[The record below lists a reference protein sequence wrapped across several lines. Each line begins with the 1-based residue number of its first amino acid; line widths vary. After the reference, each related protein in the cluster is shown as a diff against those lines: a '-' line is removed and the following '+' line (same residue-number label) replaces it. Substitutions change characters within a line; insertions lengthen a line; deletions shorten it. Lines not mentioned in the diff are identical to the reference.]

1 MTNAD
6 RLVIIA
12 QAGWQWGCLSM
23 HAKNKTETEQM
34 AQAQQ
39 VLSDASVFI
48 QSVTNVA
55 NRREVLTSEDI
66 YARGGIKLVAR
77 GTRLSGGFYER
88 LVAHKLLKP
97 IEQSIQI
104 ADAPDAP
111 RLLALAHEQAS
122 RVPSLQPLLGA
133 GMLERLN
140 ELFAGVRIPAP
151 LAVKLAI
158 MQEDRPKLFQHSMV
172 ASVISVVLGVRGNLP
187 PGELHAL
194 ALASAFHDVGEL
206 CIDPAFFAQGHR
218 MTMAERRH
226 LYVHPI
232 TGYLMLR
239 DFSELPKGTA
249 EAVLQHHE
257 RLDGVGYPYRLTS
270 DKLSRVSRYLAV
282 AEVAASLIENQ
293 GADKRIGIKFRM
305 NIQKYDAQAVTII
318 SGLFDR
324 TQLPD
329 GHDFDEQF
337 LIARLGQLGQLFA
350 GWDELLKSCS
360 QNELRTIDPI
370 VGRVNGLRM
379 MVLEP
384 GFDQCRLEDL
394 LDVAGE
400 ADSDICTELT
410 VLLDELNWQFEALCR
425 GVERDRSVWGM
436 QISEAIRPIFDV
448 WLTQVRAFISE

>member
-1 MTNAD
+1 
-6 RLVIIA
+6 
-12 QAGWQWGCLSM
+12 M
-23 HAKNKTETEQM
+23 HAKKKTETEQV

-39 VLSDASVFI
+39 ALSDASVFI
-48 QSVTNVA
+48 QSVTKVA
-55 NRREVLTSEDI
+55 DRREVMACEDI

-88 LVAHKLLKP
+88 LIAHKLLKP
-97 IEQSIQI
+97 IEQSIRVS
-104 ADAPDAP
+104 DAPDAP

-122 RVPSLQPLLGA
+122 RVPSLQPLLGT

-140 ELFAGVRIPAP
+140 GLFAGVRIPDP
-151 LAVKLAI
+151 LSVKLAI

-172 ASVISVVLGVRGNLP
+172 ASVISVVLGIRGNLP

-206 CIDPAFFAQGHR
+206 CINPEFFAQGHR

-270 DKLSRVSRYLAV
+270 DNLSRVSRFLAV

-305 NIQKYDAQAVTII
+305 NIHKYDAQAVTII
-318 SGLFDR
+318 SGLFDH
-324 TQLPD
+324 TKLSA
-329 GHDFDEQF
+329 GHPFDEQH
-337 LIARLGQLGQLFA
+337 LMGRLEQLGRLFA

-360 QNELRTIDPI
+360 QNDLKTIDT
-370 VGRVNGLRM
+370 VLVRVNGLRM

-384 GFDQCRLEDL
+384 GFDQCQLEDL
-394 LDVAGE
+394 LDTAGE
-400 ADSDICTELT
+400 ADPDICTELT
-410 VLLDELNWQFEALCR
+410 VLLDELTWQFKALCR

-436 QISEAIRPIFDV
+436 KISETIRPVFDQ
-448 WLTQVRAFISE
+448 WLNQVQAFVDE